1 MLGSKGTNSNDGYRV
16 IGRRMNITDY
26 SERHAPMK
34 HSLIAL
40 VLVSFLS
47 ACGGGGGGSTPAD
60 PPGSGGGGSGSGGG
74 GGGGGSTGPTE
85 PTAEEYRDAALILD
99 IGTFG
104 ARYSDVES
112 VAESGVDAWLD
123 EQFTMP
129 ISLHEPIV
137 RRYGAQ
143 YGFNNQDS
151 PIPIAQFRRFAFFE
165 NALTAPDQLRQVTAY
180 ALTQLFVV
188 SQTGVL
194 GNNPLGL
201 SNYYDTLLTHSF
213 GNYRDLLRAVTLHPA
228 MGFYLSHVNNAKT
241 DEDANTFPDENYAR
255 EVMQLFTIGLYE
267 LNSDGTRKLDAEG
280 QPIPT
285 YDNTDIREFSRIF
298 TGLAYA
304 GDAGQEPQFGRNRP
318 VLHLPMVMFD
328 NYHEP
333 GEKYLLNGFTVPDG
347 QTGIQDIDDA
357 VDNLFNHPNVAPFV
371 SKQLIQRL
379 VTSNPSSDYVS
390 RISAVFADNG
400 DGVRGDM
407 KALIRAILTDVE
419 VAEASRVREPFR
431 RFLAANRALNTT
443 PSEGSDIGVTGFFV
457 QNATGQMVLTAPS
470 VFNFYSPFY
479 RPQGGQGLIAPE
491 MQITTEDT
499 IVGVTN
505 LMAQILYGNRP
516 MHNHPQLPEM
526 RLDLT
531 SMVNLADDK
540 EAFLT
545 RVERLFFAGTMS
557 EHTRSVISGAWD
569 EAAGSSATDR
579 VKLALHLALS
589 APDQAVA
596 ERNAL

>member
-1 MLGSKGTNSNDGYRV
+1 
-16 IGRRMNITDY
+16 
-26 SERHAPMK
+26 MK
-34 HSLIAL
+34 HSLVAL
-40 VLVSFLS
+40 ALLALLT
-47 ACGGGGGGSTPAD
+47 ACGGGGGGSPPVD
-60 PPGSGGGGSGSGGG
+60 PPGSGVGS
-74 GGGGGSTGPTE
+74 GGGGSTGPSE
-85 PTAEEYRDAALILD
+85 PTAEDYRDAALILD
-99 IGTFG
+99 SGTFG

-123 EQFTMP
+123 QQFSMP

-151 PIPIAQFRRFAFFE
+151 PIPIGLFRRFAFFE

-201 SNYYDTLLTHSF
+201 SNYYDTLLVHSF

-241 DEDANTFPDENYAR
+241 DPNANTFPDENYAR

-267 LNSDGTRKLDAEG
+267 LNADGTQKLDADG
-280 QPIPT
+280 RPIPT
-285 YDNTDIREFSRIF
+285 YDNTDIREFSKIF

-304 GDAGQEPQFGRNRP
+304 GADGLEPQFGRNRA
-318 VLHLPMVMFD
+318 VLHTPMVMFD
-328 NYHEP
+328 NFHEP
-333 GEKYLLNGFTVPDG
+333 GEKYLLNGFVVPDG

-357 VDNLFNHPNVAPFV
+357 VDNLFNHPNVGPFV
-371 SKQLIQRL
+371 GKQLIQRL
-379 VTSNPSSDYVS
+379 VSSNPSPEYVS

-407 KALIRAILTDVE
+407 QAVIRAIFTDPE
-419 VAEASRVREPFR
+419 VANASRVREPFR
-431 RFLAANRALNTT
+431 RFLAANRALNAM
-443 PSEGSDIGVTGFFV
+443 PSEGSDIGVTGLFV

-479 RPQGGQGLIAPE
+479 RPQGGQGLISPE

-499 IVGVTN
+499 IVGITN
-505 LMAQILYGNRP
+505 LMAQVLYSDRP
-516 MHNHPQLPEM
+516 MYNHSQLPEM
-526 RLDLT
+526 RLDLA
-531 SMVNLADDK
+531 SMVSLADNK
-540 EAFLT
+540 EELLL
-545 RVERLFFAGTMS
+545 RIERLFFAGTMS
-557 EHTRSVISGAWD
+557 EHTRSVISGAFD
-569 EAAGSSATDR
+569 EAAGSTPADR
-579 VKLALHLALS
+579 VKLVLYLALTS
-589 APDQAVA
+589 PDQAVA

>member
-1 MLGSKGTNSNDGYRV
+1 
-16 IGRRMNITDY
+16 
-26 SERHAPMK
+26 MK
-34 HSLIAL
+34 HSLVAL
-40 VLVSFLS
+40 ALLALLT
-47 ACGGGGGGSTPAD
+47 ACGGGGGGSPPVD
-60 PPGSGGGGSGSGGG
+60 PPGSGGGS
-74 GGGGGSTGPTE
+74 GGGGSTGPSE
-85 PTAEEYRDAALILD
+85 PTAEDYRDAALILD
-99 IGTFG
+99 TGTFG

-123 EQFTMP
+123 QQFSMP

-137 RRYGAQ
+137 RVYGAQ

-151 PIPIAQFRRFAFFE
+151 PIPIGLFRRFAFFE

-201 SNYYDTLLTHSF
+201 SNYYDTLLVHSF

-241 DEDANTFPDENYAR
+241 DPNANTFPDENYAR
-255 EVMQLFTIGLYE
+255 EVMQLFTVGLYE
-267 LNSDGTRKLDAEG
+267 LNADGTQKLDADG
-280 QPIPT
+280 RPIPT
-285 YDNTDIREFSRIF
+285 YDNTDIREFSKIF

-304 GDAGQEPQFGRNRP
+304 GADGLEPQFGRNRA
-318 VLHLPMVMFD
+318 VLHTPMVMFD
-328 NYHEP
+328 NFHEP
-333 GEKYLLNGFTVPDG
+333 GEKYLLNGFVVPDG

-357 VDNLFNHPNVAPFV
+357 VDNLFNHPNVGPFV
-371 SKQLIQRL
+371 GKQLIQRL
-379 VTSNPSSDYVS
+379 VSSNPSPEYVS

-407 KALIRAILTDVE
+407 QAVIRAILTDPE
-419 VAEASRVREPFR
+419 VANASRVREPFR
-431 RFLAANRALNTT
+431 RFLAANRALNAM

-457 QNATGQMVLTAPS
+457 ENATGQMVLTAPS

-479 RPQGGQGLIAPE
+479 RPQGGQGLISPE

-505 LMAQILYGNRP
+505 LMAQVLYSDRP
-516 MHNHPQLPEM
+516 MHNHSQLPEM
-526 RLDLT
+526 RLDLA
-531 SMVNLADDK
+531 SMVSLADNK
-540 EAFLT
+540 EELLL
-545 RVERLFFAGTMS
+545 RIERLFFAGTTS
-557 EHTRSVISGAWD
+557 EHTRSVISGAFD
-569 EAAGSSATDR
+569 EAAGSTPTDR
-579 VKLALHLALS
+579 VKLVLYLALTS
-589 APDQAVA
+589 PDQAVA
-596 ERNAL
+596 ERNTL

>member
-1 MLGSKGTNSNDGYRV
+1 
-16 IGRRMNITDY
+16 
-26 SERHAPMK
+26 MK
-34 HSLIAL
+34 HSLVAL
-40 VLVSFLS
+40 ALLALLT
-47 ACGGGGGGSTPAD
+47 ACGGGGGGSPPVDPA
-60 PPGSGGGGSGSGGG
+60 GSGGGS
-74 GGGGGSTGPTE
+74 GGGGSTGPSE
-85 PTAEEYRDAALILD
+85 PTAEDYRDAALILD
-99 IGTFG
+99 TGTFG

-123 EQFTMP
+123 QQFSMP

-151 PIPIAQFRRFAFFE
+151 PIPIGLFRRFAFFE

-201 SNYYDTLLTHSF
+201 SNYYDTLLVHSF

-241 DEDANTFPDENYAR
+241 DPNANTFPDENYAR

-267 LNSDGTRKLDAEG
+267 LNADGTQKLDADG
-280 QPIPT
+280 RPIPT
-285 YDNTDIREFSRIF
+285 YDNTDIREFSKIF

-304 GDAGQEPQFGRNRP
+304 GADGLEPQFGRNRA
-318 VLHLPMVMFD
+318 VLHTPMVMFD
-328 NYHEP
+328 NFHEP
-333 GEKYLLNGFTVPDG
+333 GEKYLLNGFVVPDG

-357 VDNLFNHPNVAPFV
+357 VDNLFNHPNVGPFV
-371 SKQLIQRL
+371 GKQLIQRL
-379 VTSNPSSDYVS
+379 VSSNPSPEYVS

-407 KALIRAILTDVE
+407 QAVIRAILTDPE
-419 VAEASRVREPFR
+419 VANASRVREPFR
-431 RFLAANRALNTT
+431 RFLAANRALNAM
-443 PSEGSDIGVTGFFV
+443 PSEGSDIGVTGFFIE
-457 QNATGQMVLTAPS
+457 NATGQMVLTAPS

-479 RPQGGQGLIAPE
+479 RPQGGQGLISPE

-499 IVGVTN
+499 IVGITN
-505 LMAQILYGNRP
+505 LMAQVLYSDRP
-516 MHNHPQLPEM
+516 MYNHSQLPEM
-526 RLDLT
+526 RLDLA
-531 SMVNLADDK
+531 SMVSLADNK
-540 EAFLT
+540 EELLL
-545 RVERLFFAGTMS
+545 RIERLFFAGTMS
-557 EHTRSVISGAWD
+557 EHTRSVISGAFD
-569 EAAGSSATDR
+569 EAAGSTPADR
-579 VKLALHLALS
+579 VKLVLYLVLTS
-589 APDQAVA
+589 PDQAVA

>member
-1 MLGSKGTNSNDGYRV
+1 MKNSL
-16 IGRRMNITDY
+16 T
-26 SERHAPMK
+26 S
-34 HSLIAL
+34 L
-40 VLVSFLS
+40 VLVSLLS
-47 ACGGGGGGSTPAD
+47 ACGGGGGSTPVD
-60 PPGSGGGGSGSGGG
+60 PPSSGGGSGSGGG
-74 GGGGGSTGPTE
+74 SSGGGATGPTG

-104 ARYSDVES
+104 ARYSDVEF

-123 EQFTMP
+123 EQFSLP

-151 PIPIAQFRRFAFFE
+151 PIPVGQFRRFAFFE

-201 SNYYDTLLTHSF
+201 SNYYDTLLIHSF

-241 DEDANTFPDENYAR
+241 DPDANTFPDENYAR

-267 LNSDGTRKLDAEG
+267 LNPDGTQKLGTDG
-280 QPIPT
+280 RPIPT
-285 YDNTDIREFSRIF
+285 YDNADIREFSKIF
-298 TGLAYA
+298 TGLAYE
-304 GDAGQEPQFGRNRP
+304 GSAGQQPQFGRNRP
-318 VLHLPMVMFD
+318 VLHMPMVMFD
-328 NYHEP
+328 DYHEP

-347 QTGIQDIDDA
+347 QTGIQDIGDA

-371 SKQLIQRL
+371 GKQLIQRL
-379 VTSNPSSDYVS
+379 VTSNPSPDYVS

-407 KALIRAILTDVE
+407 KAVIRAILTDPE
-419 VAEASRVREPFR
+419 VTNASRVREPFR
-431 RFLAANRALNTT
+431 RFLAANRALNAM

-457 QNATGQMVLTAPS
+457 QNATGQMVLSAPS

-479 RPQGGQGLIAPE
+479 RPQGGQGLVAPE

-499 IVGVTN
+499 IVGITN
-505 LMAQILYGNRP
+505 LMAQVLYGDRP
-516 MHNHPQLPEM
+516 MHNHSQLPEM

-531 SMVNLADDK
+531 SLVSLADDK
-540 EAFLT
+540 EELLL
-545 RVERLFFAGTMS
+545 RIERLFFAGTMS
-557 EHTRSVISGAWD
+557 EHSRLVISSAWD
-569 EAAGSSATDR
+569 EAVSLSPADR
-579 VKLALHLALS
+579 VKLALYLALT
-589 APDQAVA
+589 APDHAVA

>member
-1 MLGSKGTNSNDGYRV
+1 
-16 IGRRMNITDY
+16 
-26 SERHAPMK
+26 MK
-34 HSLIAL
+34 NSLISL
-40 VLVSFLS
+40 VLVSLLS
-47 ACGGGGGGSTPAD
+47 ACGGGGGSTSVD
-60 PPGSGGGGSGSGGG
+60 PPSSGGVGSDSGGGSGGGGA
-74 GGGGGSTGPTE
+74 TGPTE

-123 EQFTMP
+123 EQFSLP

-151 PIPIAQFRRFAFFE
+151 PIPVGRFRRFAFFE

-241 DEDANTFPDENYAR
+241 DPDANTFPDENYAR

-267 LNSDGTRKLDAEG
+267 LNPDGTQKLGTDG
-280 QPIPT
+280 RPIPT
-285 YDNTDIREFSRIF
+285 YDNADIREFSKIF
-298 TGLAYA
+298 TGLAYE
-304 GDAGQEPQFGRNRP
+304 GSAGQQPQFGRNRP
-318 VLHLPMVMFD
+318 VLHMPMVMFD
-328 NYHEP
+328 DYHEP
-333 GEKYLLNGFTVPDG
+333 GEKYLLNGLTVLDG

-371 SKQLIQRL
+371 GKQLIQRL
-379 VTSNPSSDYVS
+379 VTSNPSPDYVS
-390 RISAVFADNG
+390 RISGVFADNG

-407 KALIRAILTDVE
+407 KAVIRAILTDPE
-419 VAEASRVREPFR
+419 VTNASRVREPFR
-431 RFLAANRALNTT
+431 RFLAANRALNAM

-457 QNATGQMVLTAPS
+457 QNATGQMVLSAPS

-479 RPQGGQGLIAPE
+479 RPQGGQGLVAPE

-505 LMAQILYGNRP
+505 LMAQVLYGDRP
-516 MHNHPQLPEM
+516 MHNDSQLPEM

-531 SMVNLADDK
+531 SLVSLVEDK
-540 EAFLT
+540 EELLL
-545 RVERLFFAGTMS
+545 RIERLFFAGTMS
-557 EHTRSVISGAWD
+557 EHSRSVISGAWD
-569 EAAGSSATDR
+569 EAVSLSPTDR
-579 VKLALHLALS
+579 VKLALYLALT
-589 APDQAVA
+589 APDHAVA

>member
-1 MLGSKGTNSNDGYRV
+1 MK
-16 IGRRMNITDY
+16 Y
-26 SERHAPMK
+26 S
-34 HSLIAL
+34 LVAL
-40 VLVSFLS
+40 ALLALLT
-47 ACGGGGGGSTPAD
+47 ACGGGGGGSPPVD
-60 PPGSGGGGSGSGGG
+60 PPGSGGGS
-74 GGGGGSTGPTE
+74 GGGGSTGPSE
-85 PTAEEYRDAALILD
+85 PTAEDYRDAALILD
-99 IGTFG
+99 TGTFG

-123 EQFTMP
+123 QQFSMP

-151 PIPIAQFRRFAFFE
+151 PIPIGLYRRFAFFE
-165 NALTAPDQLRQVTAY
+165 NALTAPDQLIQVTAY

-201 SNYYDTLLTHSF
+201 SNYYDTLLVHSF

-241 DEDANTFPDENYAR
+241 DPNANTFPDENYAR

-267 LNSDGTRKLDAEG
+267 LNADGTRKLDADG
-280 QPIPT
+280 RPIPT
-285 YDNTDIREFSRIF
+285 YDNTDIREFSKIF

-304 GDAGQEPQFGRNRP
+304 GADGLEPQFGRNRA
-318 VLHLPMVMFD
+318 VLHTPMVMFD
-328 NYHEP
+328 NFHEP
-333 GEKYLLNGFTVPDG
+333 GEKYLLNGFVVPDG

-357 VDNLFNHPNVAPFV
+357 VDNLFNHPNVGPFV
-371 SKQLIQRL
+371 GKQLIQRL
-379 VTSNPSSDYVS
+379 VSSNPSPEYVS

-407 KALIRAILTDVE
+407 QAVIRAILTDPD
-419 VAEASRVREPFR
+419 VANASRVREPFR
-431 RFLAANRALNTT
+431 RFLAANRALNAM

-457 QNATGQMVLTAPS
+457 ENATGQMVLTAPS

-479 RPQGGQGLIAPE
+479 RPQGGQGLISPE

-505 LMAQILYGNRP
+505 LMAQVLYSDRP
-516 MHNHPQLPEM
+516 MHNHSQLPEM
-526 RLDLT
+526 RLDLA
-531 SMVNLADDK
+531 SMVSLADNK
-540 EAFLT
+540 EELLL
-545 RVERLFFAGTMS
+545 RIERLFFAGTTS
-557 EHTRSVISGAWD
+557 EHTRSVISGAFD
-569 EAAGSSATDR
+569 EAAGSTPTDR
-579 VKLALHLALS
+579 VKLVLYLALTS
-589 APDQAVA
+589 PDQAVA
-596 ERNAL
+596 ERNTL

>member
-1 MLGSKGTNSNDGYRV
+1 
-16 IGRRMNITDY
+16 
-26 SERHAPMK
+26 MK
-34 HSLIAL
+34 HSLVAL
-40 VLVSFLS
+40 ALLALLT
-47 ACGGGGGGSTPAD
+47 ACGGGGGGSPPVD
-60 PPGSGGGGSGSGGG
+60 PPGSGVGS
-74 GGGGGSTGPTE
+74 GGGGSTGPSE
-85 PTAEEYRDAALILD
+85 PTAEDFRDAALILD
-99 IGTFG
+99 SGTFG

-112 VAESGVDAWLD
+112 VAKSGVDAWLD
-123 EQFTMP
+123 QQFSMP

-151 PIPIAQFRRFAFFE
+151 PIPIGLFRRFAFFE

-201 SNYYDTLLTHSF
+201 SNYYDTLLVHSF

-241 DEDANTFPDENYAR
+241 DPNANTFPDENYAR

-267 LNSDGTRKLDAEG
+267 LNADGTQKLDADG
-280 QPIPT
+280 RPIPT
-285 YDNTDIREFSRIF
+285 YDNTDIREFSKIF

-304 GDAGQEPQFGRNRP
+304 GADGLEPQFGRNRA
-318 VLHLPMVMFD
+318 VLHTPMVMFD
-328 NYHEP
+328 NFHEP
-333 GEKYLLNGFTVPDG
+333 GEKYLLNGFVVPDG

-357 VDNLFNHPNVAPFV
+357 VDNLFTHPNVGPFV
-371 SKQLIQRL
+371 GKQLIQRL
-379 VTSNPSSDYVS
+379 VSSNPSPEYVS

-407 KALIRAILTDVE
+407 QAVIRAILTDPE
-419 VAEASRVREPFR
+419 VANASRVREPFR
-431 RFLAANRALNTT
+431 RFLAANRALNAM
-443 PSEGSDIGVTGFFV
+443 PSEGSDIGVTGLFV

-479 RPQGGQGLIAPE
+479 RPQGGQGLISPE

-499 IVGVTN
+499 IVGITN
-505 LMAQILYGNRP
+505 LMAQVLYSDRP
-516 MHNHPQLPEM
+516 MYNHSQLPEM
-526 RLDLT
+526 RLDLA
-531 SMVNLADDK
+531 SMVSLADNK
-540 EAFLT
+540 EELLL
-545 RVERLFFAGTMS
+545 RIERLFFAGTMS
-557 EHTRSVISGAWD
+557 EHTRSVISGAFD
-569 EAAGSSATDR
+569 EAAGSTPTDR
-579 VKLALHLALS
+579 VKLVLYLALTS
-589 APDQAVA
+589 PDQAVA

>member
-1 MLGSKGTNSNDGYRV
+1 
-16 IGRRMNITDY
+16 
-26 SERHAPMK
+26 MK
-34 HSLIAL
+34 HSLVTLAL
-40 VLVSFLS
+40 LALLT
-47 ACGGGGGGSTPAD
+47 ACGGGGGGSAPVD
-60 PPGSGGGGSGSGGG
+60 PPGSGGGS
-74 GGGGGSTGPTE
+74 GGGGSTGPSE
-85 PTAEEYRDAALILD
+85 PTVEDYRDAALILD
-99 IGTFG
+99 SGTFG
-104 ARYSDVES
+104 ARYSDIES
-112 VAESGVDAWLD
+112 VAESGLDAWLD
-123 EQFTMP
+123 QQFSMP

-151 PIPIAQFRRFAFFE
+151 PIPIGLFRRFAFFE

-201 SNYYDTLLTHSF
+201 SNYYDTLLVHSF

-241 DEDANTFPDENYAR
+241 DPDANTFPDENYAR

-267 LNSDGTRKLDAEG
+267 LNTDGTQKLDADG
-280 QPIPT
+280 RPIPT
-285 YDNTDIREFSRIF
+285 YDNTDIREFSKIF

-304 GDAGQEPQFGRNRP
+304 GAEGQEPQFGRNRA
-318 VLHLPMVMFD
+318 VLHTPMVMFD
-328 NYHEP
+328 NFHEP
-333 GEKYLLNGFTVPDG
+333 GEKYLLNGFVVPDG

-357 VDNLFNHPNVAPFV
+357 VDNLFTHPNVGPFV
-371 SKQLIQRL
+371 GKQLIQRL
-379 VTSNPSSDYVS
+379 VSSNPSPEYVS

-407 KALIRAILTDVE
+407 QAVIRAILTDPE
-419 VAEASRVREPFR
+419 VANASRVREPFR
-431 RFLAANRALNTT
+431 RFLAANRALNAM
-443 PSEGSDIGVTGFFV
+443 PSEGIDIGVTGFFIE
-457 QNATGQMVLTAPS
+457 NATGQMVLTAPS

-479 RPQGGQGLIAPE
+479 RPQGGQGLISPE

-505 LMAQILYGNRP
+505 LMAQVLYSDRP
-516 MHNHPQLPEM
+516 MHNHSQLPEM
-526 RLDLT
+526 RLDLS
-531 SMVNLADDK
+531 SMVSLADSK
-540 EAFLT
+540 EELLL
-545 RVERLFFAGTMS
+545 RIERLFFAGTMS
-557 EHTRSVISGAWD
+557 EHTRSVISGAFD
-569 EAAGSSATDR
+569 EAAGSTPTDR
-579 VKLALHLALS
+579 VKLVLYLALTS
-589 APDQAVA
+589 PDQAVA

>member
-1 MLGSKGTNSNDGYRV
+1 
-16 IGRRMNITDY
+16 
-26 SERHAPMK
+26 MK
-34 HSLIAL
+34 HSLVAL
-40 VLVSFLS
+40 ALLALLT
-47 ACGGGGGGSTPAD
+47 ACGGGGGGSPPVD
-60 PPGSGGGGSGSGGG
+60 PPGSGVGS
-74 GGGGGSTGPTE
+74 GGGGSTGPSE
-85 PTAEEYRDAALILD
+85 PTAEDYRDAALILD
-99 IGTFG
+99 SGTFG

-123 EQFTMP
+123 QQFSMP

-151 PIPIAQFRRFAFFE
+151 PIPIGLFRRFAFFE

-201 SNYYDTLLTHSF
+201 SNYYDTLLVHSF

-241 DEDANTFPDENYAR
+241 DPNANTFPDENYAR

-267 LNSDGTRKLDAEG
+267 LNADGTQKLDADG
-280 QPIPT
+280 RPIPT
-285 YDNTDIREFSRIF
+285 YDNTDIREFSKIF

-304 GDAGQEPQFGRNRP
+304 GADGLEPQFGRNRA
-318 VLHLPMVMFD
+318 VLHTPMVMFD
-328 NYHEP
+328 NFHEP
-333 GEKYLLNGFTVPDG
+333 GEKYLLNGFVVPDG

-357 VDNLFNHPNVAPFV
+357 VDNLFNHPNVGPFV
-371 SKQLIQRL
+371 GKQLIQRL
-379 VTSNPSSDYVS
+379 VSSNPSPEYVS

-407 KALIRAILTDVE
+407 QAVIRAILTDPE
-419 VAEASRVREPFR
+419 VANASRVREPFR
-431 RFLAANRALNTT
+431 RFLAANRALNAM
-443 PSEGSDIGVTGFFV
+443 PSEGSDIGVTGLFV

-479 RPQGGQGLIAPE
+479 RPQGGQGLISPE

-499 IVGVTN
+499 IVGITN
-505 LMAQILYGNRP
+505 LMAQVLYSDRP
-516 MHNHPQLPEM
+516 MYNHSQLPEM
-526 RLDLT
+526 RLDLA
-531 SMVNLADDK
+531 SMVSLADNK
-540 EAFLT
+540 EELLL
-545 RVERLFFAGTMS
+545 RIERLFFAGTMS
-557 EHTRSVISGAWD
+557 EHTRSVISGAFD
-569 EAAGSSATDR
+569 EAAGSTPTDR
-579 VKLALHLALS
+579 VKLVLYLALTS
-589 APDQAVA
+589 PDQAVA
-596 ERNAL
+596 ERNTL

>member
-1 MLGSKGTNSNDGYRV
+1 
-16 IGRRMNITDY
+16 
-26 SERHAPMK
+26 MK
-34 HSLIAL
+34 HSLVAL
-40 VLVSFLS
+40 ALLALLT
-47 ACGGGGGGSTPAD
+47 ACGGGGGGSPPVD
-60 PPGSGGGGSGSGGG
+60 PPGSGGGS
-74 GGGGGSTGPTE
+74 GGGGSTGPSE
-85 PTAEEYRDAALILD
+85 PTAEDYRDAALILD
-99 IGTFG
+99 TGTFG

-123 EQFTMP
+123 QQFSMP

-151 PIPIAQFRRFAFFE
+151 PIPIGLFRRFAFFE

-201 SNYYDTLLTHSF
+201 SNYYDTLLVHSF

-241 DEDANTFPDENYAR
+241 DPNANTFPDENYAR

-267 LNSDGTRKLDAEG
+267 LNADGTRKLDADG
-280 QPIPT
+280 RPIPT
-285 YDNTDIREFSRIF
+285 YDNTDIREFSKIF

-304 GDAGQEPQFGRNRP
+304 GADGLEPQFGRNRA
-318 VLHLPMVMFD
+318 VLHTPMVMFD
-328 NYHEP
+328 NFHEP
-333 GEKYLLNGFTVPDG
+333 GEKYLLNGFVVPDG

-357 VDNLFNHPNVAPFV
+357 VDNLFNHPNVGPFV
-371 SKQLIQRL
+371 GKQLIQRL
-379 VTSNPSSDYVS
+379 VSSNPSPEYVS

-407 KALIRAILTDVE
+407 QAVIRAILTDPE
-419 VAEASRVREPFR
+419 VANASRVREPFR
-431 RFLAANRALNTT
+431 RFLAANRALNAM
-443 PSEGSDIGVTGFFV
+443 PSEGSDIGATGLPAK
-457 QNATGQMVLTAPS
+457 NATGQMVLTAPS

-479 RPQGGQGLIAPE
+479 RPQGGQGLISPE

-499 IVGVTN
+499 IVGITN
-505 LMAQILYGNRP
+505 LMAQVFYSDRP
-516 MHNHPQLPEM
+516 MYNHSQLPEM
-526 RLDLT
+526 RLDLA
-531 SMVNLADDK
+531 SMVSLADNK
-540 EAFLT
+540 EELLL
-545 RVERLFFAGTMS
+545 RIERLFFAGTMS
-557 EHTRSVISGAWD
+557 EHTRSVISGAFD
-569 EAAGSSATDR
+569 EAAGSTPTDR
-579 VKLALHLALS
+579 VKLVLYLALTS
-589 APDQAVA
+589 PDQAVA
-596 ERNAL
+596 ERNAI

>member
-1 MLGSKGTNSNDGYRV
+1 
-16 IGRRMNITDY
+16 
-26 SERHAPMK
+26 MK
-34 HSLIAL
+34 HSLVAL
-40 VLVSFLS
+40 ALLALLT
-47 ACGGGGGGSTPAD
+47 ACGGGGGGSPPVD
-60 PPGSGGGGSGSGGG
+60 PPGSGVGS
-74 GGGGGSTGPTE
+74 GGGGSTGPSE
-85 PTAEEYRDAALILD
+85 PTAEDFRDAALILD
-99 IGTFG
+99 SGTFG

-112 VAESGVDAWLD
+112 VAKSGVDAWLD
-123 EQFTMP
+123 QQFSMP

-151 PIPIAQFRRFAFFE
+151 PIPIGLFRRFAFFE

-180 ALTQLFVV
+180 AFTQLFVV

-201 SNYYDTLLTHSF
+201 SNYYDTLLVHSF

-241 DEDANTFPDENYAR
+241 DPNANTFPDENYAR

-267 LNSDGTRKLDAEG
+267 LNADGTQKLDADG
-280 QPIPT
+280 RPIPT
-285 YDNTDIREFSRIF
+285 YDNTDIREFSKIF

-304 GDAGQEPQFGRNRP
+304 GADGLEPQFGRNRA
-318 VLHLPMVMFD
+318 VLHTPMVMFD
-328 NYHEP
+328 NFHEP
-333 GEKYLLNGFTVPDG
+333 GEKYLLNGFVVPDG

-357 VDNLFNHPNVAPFV
+357 VDNLFNHPNVGPFV
-371 SKQLIQRL
+371 GKQLIQRL
-379 VTSNPSSDYVS
+379 VSSNPSPEYVS

-407 KALIRAILTDVE
+407 QAVIRAILTDPE
-419 VAEASRVREPFR
+419 VANASRVREPFR
-431 RFLAANRALNTT
+431 RFLAANRALNAM
-443 PSEGSDIGVTGFFV
+443 PSEGSDIGVTGLFV

-479 RPQGGQGLIAPE
+479 RPQGGQGLISPE

-499 IVGVTN
+499 IVGITN
-505 LMAQILYGNRP
+505 LMAQVLYSDRP
-516 MHNHPQLPEM
+516 MYNHSQLPEM
-526 RLDLT
+526 RLDLA
-531 SMVNLADDK
+531 SMVSLADNK
-540 EAFLT
+540 EELLL
-545 RVERLFFAGTMS
+545 RIERLFFAGTMS
-557 EHTRSVISGAWD
+557 EHTRSVISGAFD
-569 EAAGSSATDR
+569 EAAGSTPTDR
-579 VKLALHLALS
+579 VKLVLYLALTS
-589 APDQAVA
+589 PDQAVA

>member
-1 MLGSKGTNSNDGYRV
+1 
-16 IGRRMNITDY
+16 
-26 SERHAPMK
+26 MK
-34 HSLIAL
+34 HSLVAL
-40 VLVSFLS
+40 ALLALLT
-47 ACGGGGGGSTPAD
+47 ACGGGGGGSPPVD
-60 PPGSGGGGSGSGGG
+60 PPGSGVGS
-74 GGGGGSTGPTE
+74 GGGGSTGPSE
-85 PTAEEYRDAALILD
+85 PTAEDYRDAALILD
-99 IGTFG
+99 SGTFG

-112 VAESGVDAWLD
+112 VAKSGVDAWLD
-123 EQFTMP
+123 QQFSMP

-151 PIPIAQFRRFAFFE
+151 PIPIGLFRRFAFFE

-201 SNYYDTLLTHSF
+201 SNYYDTLLVHSF

-241 DEDANTFPDENYAR
+241 DPNANTFPDENYAR

-267 LNSDGTRKLDAEG
+267 LNADGTQKLDADG
-280 QPIPT
+280 RPIPT
-285 YDNTDIREFSRIF
+285 YDNTDIREFSKIF

-304 GDAGQEPQFGRNRP
+304 GADGLEPQFGRNRA
-318 VLHLPMVMFD
+318 VLHTPMVMFD
-328 NYHEP
+328 NFHEP
-333 GEKYLLNGFTVPDG
+333 GEKYLLNGFVVPDG

-357 VDNLFNHPNVAPFV
+357 VDNLFNHPNVGPFV
-371 SKQLIQRL
+371 GKQLIQRL
-379 VTSNPSSDYVS
+379 VSSNPSPEYVS

-407 KALIRAILTDVE
+407 QAVIRAILTDPE
-419 VAEASRVREPFR
+419 VANASRVREPFR
-431 RFLAANRALNTT
+431 RFLAANRALNAM
-443 PSEGSDIGVTGFFV
+443 PSEGSDIGVTGLFV

-479 RPQGGQGLIAPE
+479 RPQGGQGLISPE

-499 IVGVTN
+499 IVGITN
-505 LMAQILYGNRP
+505 LMAQVLYSDRP
-516 MHNHPQLPEM
+516 MYNHSQLPEM
-526 RLDLT
+526 RLDLA
-531 SMVNLADDK
+531 SMVSLADNK
-540 EAFLT
+540 EELLL
-545 RVERLFFAGTMS
+545 RIERLFFAGTMS
-557 EHTRSVISGAWD
+557 EHTRSVISGALD
-569 EAAGSSATDR
+569 EAAGSTPTDR
-579 VKLALHLALS
+579 VKLVLYLALTS
-589 APDQAVA
+589 PDQAVA

>member
-1 MLGSKGTNSNDGYRV
+1 
-16 IGRRMNITDY
+16 
-26 SERHAPMK
+26 MK
-34 HSLIAL
+34 HSLVAL
-40 VLVSFLS
+40 ALLALLT
-47 ACGGGGGGSTPAD
+47 ACGGGGGGSPPVD
-60 PPGSGGGGSGSGGG
+60 PPGSGVGS
-74 GGGGGSTGPTE
+74 GGGGSTGPSE
-85 PTAEEYRDAALILD
+85 PTAEDYRDAALILD
-99 IGTFG
+99 SGTFG

-112 VAESGVDAWLD
+112 VAKSGVDAWLD
-123 EQFTMP
+123 QQFSMP

-151 PIPIAQFRRFAFFE
+151 PIPIGLFRRFAFFE

-201 SNYYDTLLTHSF
+201 SNYYDTLLVHSF

-228 MGFYLSHVNNAKT
+228 MGFYLSHVDNAKT
-241 DEDANTFPDENYAR
+241 DPNANTFPDENYAR

-267 LNSDGTRKLDAEG
+267 LNADGTRKLDADG
-280 QPIPT
+280 RPIPT
-285 YDNTDIREFSRIF
+285 YDNTDIREFSKIF

-304 GDAGQEPQFGRNRP
+304 GADGLEPQFGRNRA
-318 VLHLPMVMFD
+318 VLHTPMVMFD
-328 NYHEP
+328 NFHEP
-333 GEKYLLNGFTVPDG
+333 GEKYLLNGFVVPDG

-357 VDNLFNHPNVAPFV
+357 VDNLFNHPNVGPFV
-371 SKQLIQRL
+371 GKQLIQRL
-379 VTSNPSSDYVS
+379 VSSNPSPEYVS

-407 KALIRAILTDVE
+407 QAVIRAILTDPE
-419 VAEASRVREPFR
+419 VANASRVREPFR
-431 RFLAANRALNTT
+431 RFLAANRALNAM
-443 PSEGSDIGVTGFFV
+443 PSEGSDIGVTGLFV

-479 RPQGGQGLIAPE
+479 RPQGGQGLISPE

-499 IVGVTN
+499 IVGITN
-505 LMAQILYGNRP
+505 LMAQVLYSDRP
-516 MHNHPQLPEM
+516 MYNHSQLPEM
-526 RLDLT
+526 RLDLA
-531 SMVNLADDK
+531 SMVSLADNK
-540 EAFLT
+540 EELLL
-545 RVERLFFAGTMS
+545 RIERLFFAGTMS
-557 EHTRSVISGAWD
+557 EHTRSVISGAFD
-569 EAAGSSATDR
+569 EAAGSTPTDR
-579 VKLALHLALS
+579 VKLVLYLALTS
-589 APDQAVA
+589 PDQAVA

>member
-1 MLGSKGTNSNDGYRV
+1 
-16 IGRRMNITDY
+16 
-26 SERHAPMK
+26 MK
-34 HSLIAL
+34 HSLVAL
-40 VLVSFLS
+40 ALLALLT
-47 ACGGGGGGSTPAD
+47 ACGGGGGGSPPVD
-60 PPGSGGGGSGSGGG
+60 PPGSGVGS
-74 GGGGGSTGPTE
+74 GGGGSTGPSE
-85 PTAEEYRDAALILD
+85 PTAEDFRDAALILD
-99 IGTFG
+99 SGTFG

-112 VAESGVDAWLD
+112 VAKSGVDAWLD
-123 EQFTMP
+123 QQFSMP

-151 PIPIAQFRRFAFFE
+151 PIPIGLFRRFAFFE

-180 ALTQLFVV
+180 AFTQLFVV

-201 SNYYDTLLTHSF
+201 SNYYDTLLVHSF

-241 DEDANTFPDENYAR
+241 DPNANTFPDENYAR

-267 LNSDGTRKLDAEG
+267 LNADGTQKLDADG
-280 QPIPT
+280 RPIPT
-285 YDNTDIREFSRIF
+285 YDNTDIREFSKIF

-304 GDAGQEPQFGRNRP
+304 GADGLEPLFGRNRA
-318 VLHLPMVMFD
+318 VLHTPMVMFD
-328 NYHEP
+328 NFHEP
-333 GEKYLLNGFTVPDG
+333 GEKYLLNGFVVPDG

-357 VDNLFNHPNVAPFV
+357 VDNLFNHPNVGPFV
-371 SKQLIQRL
+371 GKQLIQRL
-379 VTSNPSSDYVS
+379 VSSNPSPEYVS

-407 KALIRAILTDVE
+407 QAVIRAILTDPE
-419 VAEASRVREPFR
+419 VANASRVREPFR
-431 RFLAANRALNTT
+431 RFLAANRALNAM
-443 PSEGSDIGVTGFFV
+443 PSEGSDIGVTGLFV

-479 RPQGGQGLIAPE
+479 RPQGGQGLISPE

-499 IVGVTN
+499 IVGITN
-505 LMAQILYGNRP
+505 LMAQVLYSDRP
-516 MHNHPQLPEM
+516 MYNHSQLPEM
-526 RLDLT
+526 RLDLA
-531 SMVNLADDK
+531 SMVSLADNK
-540 EAFLT
+540 EELLL
-545 RVERLFFAGTMS
+545 RIERLFFAGTMS
-557 EHTRSVISGAWD
+557 EHTRSVISGAFD
-569 EAAGSSATDR
+569 EAAGSTPTDR
-579 VKLALHLALS
+579 VKLVLYLALTS
-589 APDQAVA
+589 PDQAVA

>member
-1 MLGSKGTNSNDGYRV
+1 
-16 IGRRMNITDY
+16 
-26 SERHAPMK
+26 
-34 HSLIAL
+34 
-40 VLVSFLS
+40 
-47 ACGGGGGGSTPAD
+47 
-60 PPGSGGGGSGSGGG
+60 
-74 GGGGGSTGPTE
+74 
-85 PTAEEYRDAALILD
+85 
-99 IGTFG
+99 
-104 ARYSDVES
+104 

-123 EQFTMP
+123 QQFSMP

-151 PIPIAQFRRFAFFE
+151 PIPIGLFRRFAFFE

-201 SNYYDTLLTHSF
+201 SNYYDTLLVHSF

-241 DEDANTFPDENYAR
+241 DPNANTFPDENYAR

-267 LNSDGTRKLDAEG
+267 LNADGTRKLDADG
-280 QPIPT
+280 RPIPT
-285 YDNTDIREFSRIF
+285 YDNTDIREFSKIF

-304 GDAGQEPQFGRNRP
+304 GADGLEPQFGRNRA
-318 VLHLPMVMFD
+318 VLHTPMVMFD
-328 NYHEP
+328 NFHEP
-333 GEKYLLNGFTVPDG
+333 GEKYLLNGFVVPDG

-357 VDNLFNHPNVAPFV
+357 VDNLFNHPNVGPFV
-371 SKQLIQRL
+371 GKQLIQRL
-379 VTSNPSSDYVS
+379 VSSNPSPEYVS

-407 KALIRAILTDVE
+407 QAVIRAILTDPE
-419 VAEASRVREPFR
+419 VANASRVREPFR
-431 RFLAANRALNTT
+431 RFLAANRALNAM

-457 QNATGQMVLTAPS
+457 ENATGQMVLTAPS

-479 RPQGGQGLIAPE
+479 RPQGGQGLISPE

-505 LMAQILYGNRP
+505 LMAQVLYSDRP
-516 MHNHPQLPEM
+516 MHNHSQLPEM
-526 RLDLT
+526 RLDLA
-531 SMVNLADDK
+531 SMVSLADNK
-540 EAFLT
+540 EELLL
-545 RVERLFFAGTMS
+545 RIERLFFAGTTS
-557 EHTRSVISGAWD
+557 EHTRSVISGAFD
-569 EAAGSSATDR
+569 EAAGSTPTDR
-579 VKLALHLALS
+579 VKLVLYLALTS
-589 APDQAVA
+589 PDQAVA
-596 ERNAL
+596 ERNTL

>member
-1 MLGSKGTNSNDGYRV
+1 
-16 IGRRMNITDY
+16 
-26 SERHAPMK
+26 MK
-34 HSLIAL
+34 HSLVAL
-40 VLVSFLS
+40 ALLALLT
-47 ACGGGGGGSTPAD
+47 ACGGGGGGSPPVD
-60 PPGSGGGGSGSGGG
+60 PPGSGGGS
-74 GGGGGSTGPTE
+74 GGGGSTGPSE
-85 PTAEEYRDAALILD
+85 PTAEDYRDAALILD
-99 IGTFG
+99 TGTFG

-123 EQFTMP
+123 QQFSMP

-151 PIPIAQFRRFAFFE
+151 PIPIGLYRRFAFFE

-201 SNYYDTLLTHSF
+201 SNYYDTLLVHSF

-241 DEDANTFPDENYAR
+241 DPNANTFPDENYAR

-267 LNSDGTRKLDAEG
+267 LNADGTQKLDADG
-280 QPIPT
+280 RPIPT
-285 YDNTDIREFSRIF
+285 YDNTDIREFSKIF

-304 GDAGQEPQFGRNRP
+304 GADGLEPQFGRNRA
-318 VLHLPMVMFD
+318 VLHTPMVMFD
-328 NYHEP
+328 NFHEP
-333 GEKYLLNGFTVPDG
+333 GEKYLLNGFVVPDG

-357 VDNLFNHPNVAPFV
+357 VDNLFNHPNVGPFV
-371 SKQLIQRL
+371 GKQLIQRL
-379 VTSNPSSDYVS
+379 VSSNPSPEYVS

-407 KALIRAILTDVE
+407 QAVIRAILTDPE
-419 VAEASRVREPFR
+419 VANASRVREPFR
-431 RFLAANRALNTT
+431 RFLAANRALNAM
-443 PSEGSDIGVTGFFV
+443 PSEGSDIGVTGLFV

-479 RPQGGQGLIAPE
+479 RPQGGQGLISPE

-499 IVGVTN
+499 IVGITN
-505 LMAQILYGNRP
+505 LMAQVLYSDRP
-516 MHNHPQLPEM
+516 MYNHSQLPEM
-526 RLDLT
+526 RLDLA
-531 SMVNLADDK
+531 SMVSLADNK
-540 EAFLT
+540 EELLL
-545 RVERLFFAGTMS
+545 RIERLFFAGTMS
-557 EHTRSVISGAWD
+557 EHTRSVISGAFD
-569 EAAGSSATDR
+569 EAAGSTPADR
-579 VKLALHLALS
+579 VKLVLYLALTS
-589 APDQAVA
+589 PDQAVA

>member
-1 MLGSKGTNSNDGYRV
+1 
-16 IGRRMNITDY
+16 
-26 SERHAPMK
+26 MK
-34 HSLIAL
+34 HSLVAL
-40 VLVSFLS
+40 ALLALLT
-47 ACGGGGGGSTPAD
+47 ACGGGGGGSPLVD
-60 PPGSGGGGSGSGGG
+60 PPGSGGG
-74 GGGGGSTGPTE
+74 GGGGGSTGPSE
-85 PTAEEYRDAALILD
+85 PTAEDYRDAALILD
-99 IGTFG
+99 TGTFG

-123 EQFTMP
+123 QQFSMP

-151 PIPIAQFRRFAFFE
+151 PIPIGLFRRFAFFE

-201 SNYYDTLLTHSF
+201 SNYYDTLLVHSF

-241 DEDANTFPDENYAR
+241 DPNANTFPDENYAR

-267 LNSDGTRKLDAEG
+267 LNADGTRKLDADG
-280 QPIPT
+280 RPIPT
-285 YDNTDIREFSRIF
+285 YDNTDIREFSKIF

-304 GDAGQEPQFGRNRP
+304 GADGLEPQFGRNRA
-318 VLHLPMVMFD
+318 VLHTPMVMFD
-328 NYHEP
+328 NFHEP
-333 GEKYLLNGFTVPDG
+333 GEKYLLNGFVVPDG

-357 VDNLFNHPNVAPFV
+357 VDNLFNHPNVGPFV
-371 SKQLIQRL
+371 GKQLIQRL
-379 VTSNPSSDYVS
+379 VSSNPSPEFVS

-407 KALIRAILTDVE
+407 QAVIRAILTDPE
-419 VAEASRVREPFR
+419 VANASRVREPFR
-431 RFLAANRALNTT
+431 RFLAANRALNAM

-457 QNATGQMVLTAPS
+457 ENATGQMVLTAPS

-479 RPQGGQGLIAPE
+479 RPQGGQGLISPE

-505 LMAQILYGNRP
+505 LMAQVLYSDRP
-516 MHNHPQLPEM
+516 MHNHSQLPEM
-526 RLDLT
+526 RLDLA
-531 SMVNLADDK
+531 SMVSLADNK
-540 EAFLT
+540 EELLL
-545 RVERLFFAGTMS
+545 RIEHLFFAGTTS
-557 EHTRSVISGAWD
+557 EHTRSVISGAFD
-569 EAAGSSATDR
+569 EAAGSTPTDR
-579 VKLALHLALS
+579 VKLVLYLALTS
-589 APDQAVA
+589 PDQAVA
-596 ERNAL
+596 ERNTL

>member
-1 MLGSKGTNSNDGYRV
+1 
-16 IGRRMNITDY
+16 
-26 SERHAPMK
+26 MK
-34 HSLIAL
+34 HSLVAL
-40 VLVSFLS
+40 ALLALLT
-47 ACGGGGGGSTPAD
+47 ACGGGGGGSPPVD
-60 PPGSGGGGSGSGGG
+60 PPGSGGGS
-74 GGGGGSTGPTE
+74 GGGGSTGPSE
-85 PTAEEYRDAALILD
+85 PTAEDYRDAALILD
-99 IGTFG
+99 TGTFG

-123 EQFTMP
+123 QQFSMP

-151 PIPIAQFRRFAFFE
+151 PIPIGLFRRFAFFE

-201 SNYYDTLLTHSF
+201 SNYYDTLLVHSF

-241 DEDANTFPDENYAR
+241 DPNANTFPDENYAR
-255 EVMQLFTIGLYE
+255 EVMQLFTVGLYE
-267 LNSDGTRKLDAEG
+267 LNADGTQKLDADG
-280 QPIPT
+280 RPIPT
-285 YDNTDIREFSRIF
+285 YDNTDIREFSKIF

-304 GDAGQEPQFGRNRP
+304 GADGLEPQFGRNRA
-318 VLHLPMVMFD
+318 VLHTPMVMFD
-328 NYHEP
+328 NFHEP
-333 GEKYLLNGFTVPDG
+333 GEKYLLNGFVVPDG

-357 VDNLFNHPNVAPFV
+357 VDNLFNHPNVGPFV
-371 SKQLIQRL
+371 GKQLIQRL
-379 VTSNPSSDYVS
+379 VSSNPSPEYVS

-407 KALIRAILTDVE
+407 QAVIRAILTDPE
-419 VAEASRVREPFR
+419 VANASRVREPFR
-431 RFLAANRALNTT
+431 RFLAANRALNAM
-443 PSEGSDIGVTGFFV
+443 PSEGSDIGVTGLFV

-479 RPQGGQGLIAPE
+479 RPQGGQGLISPE

-499 IVGVTN
+499 IVGITN
-505 LMAQILYGNRP
+505 LMAQVLYSDRP
-516 MHNHPQLPEM
+516 MYNHSQLSEM
-526 RLDLT
+526 RLDLA
-531 SMVNLADDK
+531 SMVSLADNK
-540 EAFLT
+540 EELLL
-545 RVERLFFAGTMS
+545 RIERLFFAGTTS
-557 EHTRSVISGAWD
+557 EHTRSVISGAFD
-569 EAAGSSATDR
+569 EAAGSTPTDR
-579 VKLALHLALS
+579 VKLVLYLALTS
-589 APDQAVA
+589 PDQAVA
-596 ERNAL
+596 ERNTL

>member
-1 MLGSKGTNSNDGYRV
+1 
-16 IGRRMNITDY
+16 
-26 SERHAPMK
+26 MK
-34 HSLIAL
+34 HSLVAL
-40 VLVSFLS
+40 ALLALLT
-47 ACGGGGGGSTPAD
+47 ACGGGGGGSPPVD
-60 PPGSGGGGSGSGGG
+60 PPGSGVGS
-74 GGGGGSTGPTE
+74 GGGGSTGPSE
-85 PTAEEYRDAALILD
+85 PTAEDFRDAALILD
-99 IGTFG
+99 SGTFG

-112 VAESGVDAWLD
+112 VAKSGVDAWLD
-123 EQFTMP
+123 QQFSMP

-151 PIPIAQFRRFAFFE
+151 PIPIGLFRRFAFFE

-180 ALTQLFVV
+180 AFTQLFVV

-201 SNYYDTLLTHSF
+201 SNYYDTLLVHSF

-241 DEDANTFPDENYAR
+241 DPNANTFPDENYAR

-267 LNSDGTRKLDAEG
+267 LNADGTQKLDADG
-280 QPIPT
+280 RPIPT
-285 YDNTDIREFSRIF
+285 YDNTDIREFSKIF

-304 GDAGQEPQFGRNRP
+304 GADALEPQFGRNRA
-318 VLHLPMVMFD
+318 VLHTPMVMFD
-328 NYHEP
+328 NFHEP
-333 GEKYLLNGFTVPDG
+333 GEKYLLNGFVVPDG

-357 VDNLFNHPNVAPFV
+357 VDNLFNHPNVGPFV
-371 SKQLIQRL
+371 GKQLIQRL
-379 VTSNPSSDYVS
+379 VSSNPSPEYVS

-407 KALIRAILTDVE
+407 QAVIRAILTDPE
-419 VAEASRVREPFR
+419 VANASRVREPFR
-431 RFLAANRALNTT
+431 RFLAANRALNAM
-443 PSEGSDIGVTGFFV
+443 PSEGSDIGVTGLFV

-479 RPQGGQGLIAPE
+479 RPQGGQGLISPE

-499 IVGVTN
+499 IVGITN
-505 LMAQILYGNRP
+505 LMAQVLYSDRP
-516 MHNHPQLPEM
+516 MYNHSQLPEM
-526 RLDLT
+526 RLDLA
-531 SMVNLADDK
+531 SMVSLADNK
-540 EAFLT
+540 EELLL
-545 RVERLFFAGTMS
+545 RIERLFFAGTMS
-557 EHTRSVISGAWD
+557 EHTRSVISGAFD
-569 EAAGSSATDR
+569 EAAGSTPADR
-579 VKLALHLALS
+579 VKLVLYLALTS
-589 APDQAVA
+589 PDQAVA

>member
-1 MLGSKGTNSNDGYRV
+1 
-16 IGRRMNITDY
+16 
-26 SERHAPMK
+26 MK
-34 HSLIAL
+34 HSLVAL
-40 VLVSFLS
+40 ALLALLT
-47 ACGGGGGGSTPAD
+47 ACGGGGGGSPPVD
-60 PPGSGGGGSGSGGG
+60 PPGSGGGS
-74 GGGGGSTGPTE
+74 GGGGSTGPSE
-85 PTAEEYRDAALILD
+85 PTAEDYRDAALILD
-99 IGTFG
+99 TGTFG

-123 EQFTMP
+123 QQFSMP

-151 PIPIAQFRRFAFFE
+151 PIPIGLFRRFAFFE

-201 SNYYDTLLTHSF
+201 SNYYDTLLVHSF

-241 DEDANTFPDENYAR
+241 DPNANTFPDENYAR

-267 LNSDGTRKLDAEG
+267 LNADGTQKLDADG
-280 QPIPT
+280 RPIPT
-285 YDNTDIREFSRIF
+285 YDNTDIREFSKIF

-304 GDAGQEPQFGRNRP
+304 GADGLEPQFGRNRA
-318 VLHLPMVMFD
+318 VLHTPMVMFD
-328 NYHEP
+328 NFHEP
-333 GEKYLLNGFTVPDG
+333 GEKYLLNGFVVPDG

-357 VDNLFNHPNVAPFV
+357 VGNLFNHPNVGPFV
-371 SKQLIQRL
+371 GKQLIQRL
-379 VTSNPSSDYVS
+379 VSSNPSPEYVS

-407 KALIRAILTDVE
+407 QAVIRAILTDPE
-419 VAEASRVREPFR
+419 VANASRVREPFR
-431 RFLAANRALNTT
+431 RFLAANRALNAM
-443 PSEGSDIGVTGFFV
+443 PSEGSDIGVTGLFV

-479 RPQGGQGLIAPE
+479 RPQGGQGLISPE

-499 IVGVTN
+499 IVGITN
-505 LMAQILYGNRP
+505 LMAQVLYSDRP
-516 MHNHPQLPEM
+516 MYNHSQLPEM
-526 RLDLT
+526 RLDLA
-531 SMVNLADDK
+531 SMVSLADNK
-540 EAFLT
+540 EELLL
-545 RVERLFFAGTMS
+545 RIERLFFAGTMS
-557 EHTRSVISGAWD
+557 EHTRSVISGAFD
-569 EAAGSSATDR
+569 EAAGSTPADR
-579 VKLALHLALS
+579 VKLVLYLTLTS
-589 APDQAVA
+589 PDQAVA

>member
-1 MLGSKGTNSNDGYRV
+1 MKNSLV
-16 IGRRMNITDY
+16 
-26 SERHAPMK
+26 
-34 HSLIAL
+34 AL
-40 VLVSFLS
+40 ALLALLT
-47 ACGGGGGGSTPAD
+47 ACGGGGGGSSPPVV
-60 PPGSGGGGSGSGGG
+60 PPGSGGGS
-74 GGGGGSTGPTE
+74 GGGGSTGPSE
-85 PTAEEYRDAALILD
+85 ATAEDYRAAALILD
-99 IGTFG
+99 TGTFG

-123 EQFTMP
+123 QQFSMP

-151 PIPIAQFRRFAFFE
+151 PIPIGLFRRFAFFE

-201 SNYYDTLLTHSF
+201 SNYYDTLLVHSF

-241 DEDANTFPDENYAR
+241 DPNANTFPDENYAR

-267 LNSDGTRKLDAEG
+267 LNADGTQKLDADG
-280 QPIPT
+280 RPIPT
-285 YDNTDIREFSRIF
+285 YDNTDIWEFSKIF

-304 GDAGQEPQFGRNRP
+304 GADGLEPQFGRNRA
-318 VLHLPMVMFD
+318 VLHTSMVMFD
-328 NYHEP
+328 NFHEP
-333 GEKYLLNGFTVPDG
+333 GEKYLLNGFVVPDG

-357 VDNLFNHPNVAPFV
+357 VDNLFNHPNVGPFV
-371 SKQLIQRL
+371 GKQLIQRL
-379 VTSNPSSDYVS
+379 VSSNPSPEYVS

-407 KALIRAILTDVE
+407 QAVIRAILTDPE
-419 VAEASRVREPFR
+419 VANASRVREPFR
-431 RFLAANRALNTT
+431 RFLAANRALNAM

-457 QNATGQMVLTAPS
+457 ENATGQMVLTAPS

-479 RPQGGQGLIAPE
+479 RPQGGQGLISPE

-505 LMAQILYGNRP
+505 LMAQVLYSDRP
-516 MHNHPQLPEM
+516 MHNHSQLPEM
-526 RLDLT
+526 RLDLA
-531 SMVNLADDK
+531 SMVSLADNK
-540 EAFLT
+540 EELLL
-545 RVERLFFAGTMS
+545 RIERLFFAGTTS
-557 EHTRSVISGAWD
+557 EHTRSVISGAFD
-569 EAAGSSATDR
+569 EAAGSTPTDR
-579 VKLALHLALS
+579 VKLVLYLALTS
-589 APDQAVA
+589 PDQAVA
-596 ERNAL
+596 ERNTL

>member
-1 MLGSKGTNSNDGYRV
+1 
-16 IGRRMNITDY
+16 
-26 SERHAPMK
+26 MK
-34 HSLIAL
+34 HSLVAL
-40 VLVSFLS
+40 ALLALLT
-47 ACGGGGGGSTPAD
+47 ACGGGGGGSPPVD
-60 PPGSGGGGSGSGGG
+60 PPGSGGGS
-74 GGGGGSTGPTE
+74 GGGGSTGPSE
-85 PTAEEYRDAALILD
+85 PTAEDYRDAALILD
-99 IGTFG
+99 TGTFG

-123 EQFTMP
+123 QQFSMP

-151 PIPIAQFRRFAFFE
+151 PIPIGLYRRFAFFE

-201 SNYYDTLLTHSF
+201 SNYYDTLLVHSF

-241 DEDANTFPDENYAR
+241 DPNANTFPDENYAR

-267 LNSDGTRKLDAEG
+267 LNADGTQKLDADG
-280 QPIPT
+280 RPIPT
-285 YDNTDIREFSRIF
+285 YDNTDIREFSKIF

-304 GDAGQEPQFGRNRP
+304 GADGLEPQFGRNRA
-318 VLHLPMVMFD
+318 VLHTPMVMFD
-328 NYHEP
+328 NFHEP
-333 GEKYLLNGFTVPDG
+333 GEKYLLNGFVVPDG

-357 VDNLFNHPNVAPFV
+357 VGNLFNHPNVGPFV
-371 SKQLIQRL
+371 GKQLIQRL
-379 VTSNPSSDYVS
+379 VSSNPSPEYVS

-407 KALIRAILTDVE
+407 QAVIRAILTDPE
-419 VAEASRVREPFR
+419 VANASRVREPFR
-431 RFLAANRALNTT
+431 RFLAANRALNAM

-457 QNATGQMVLTAPS
+457 ENATGQMVLTAPS

-479 RPQGGQGLIAPE
+479 RPQGGQGLISPE

-505 LMAQILYGNRP
+505 LMAQVLYSDRP
-516 MHNHPQLPEM
+516 MHNHSQLPEM
-526 RLDLT
+526 RLDLA
-531 SMVNLADDK
+531 SMVSLADNK
-540 EAFLT
+540 EELLL
-545 RVERLFFAGTMS
+545 RIERLFFAGTTS
-557 EHTRSVISGAWD
+557 EHTRSVISGAFD
-569 EAAGSSATDR
+569 EAAGSTPTDR
-579 VKLALHLALS
+579 VKLVLYLALTS
-589 APDQAVA
+589 PDQAVA
-596 ERNAL
+596 ERNTLC

>member
-1 MLGSKGTNSNDGYRV
+1 
-16 IGRRMNITDY
+16 
-26 SERHAPMK
+26 MK
-34 HSLIAL
+34 HSLVAL
-40 VLVSFLS
+40 ALLALLT
-47 ACGGGGGGSTPAD
+47 ACGGGGGGSPPVV
-60 PPGSGGGGSGSGGG
+60 PPGSGGGS
-74 GGGGGSTGPTE
+74 GGGGSTGPSE
-85 PTAEEYRDAALILD
+85 PTAEDYRDAALILD
-99 IGTFG
+99 TGTFG

-123 EQFTMP
+123 QQFSMP

-137 RRYGAQ
+137 RVYGAQ

-151 PIPIAQFRRFAFFE
+151 PIPIGLFRRFAFFE

-201 SNYYDTLLTHSF
+201 SNYYDTLLVHSF

-241 DEDANTFPDENYAR
+241 DPNANTFPDENYAR
-255 EVMQLFTIGLYE
+255 EVMQLFTVGLYE
-267 LNSDGTRKLDAEG
+267 LNADGTQKLDADG
-280 QPIPT
+280 RPIPT
-285 YDNTDIREFSRIF
+285 YDNTDIREFSKIF

-304 GDAGQEPQFGRNRP
+304 GADGLEPQFGRNRA
-318 VLHLPMVMFD
+318 VLHTPMVMFD
-328 NYHEP
+328 NFHEP
-333 GEKYLLNGFTVPDG
+333 GEKYLLNGFVVPDG

-357 VDNLFNHPNVAPFV
+357 VDNLFNHPNVGPFV
-371 SKQLIQRL
+371 GKQLIQRL
-379 VTSNPSSDYVS
+379 VSSNPSPEYVS

-407 KALIRAILTDVE
+407 QAVIRAILTDPE
-419 VAEASRVREPFR
+419 VANASRVREPFR
-431 RFLAANRALNTT
+431 RFLAANRALNAM

-457 QNATGQMVLTAPS
+457 ENATGQMVLTAPS

-479 RPQGGQGLIAPE
+479 RPQGGQGLISPE

-505 LMAQILYGNRP
+505 LMAQVLYSDRP
-516 MHNHPQLPEM
+516 MRNHSQLPEM
-526 RLDLT
+526 RLDLA
-531 SMVNLADDK
+531 SMVSLADNK
-540 EAFLT
+540 EELLL
-545 RVERLFFAGTMS
+545 RIERLFFAGTMS
-557 EHTRSVISGAWD
+557 EHTRSVISGAFD
-569 EAAGSSATDR
+569 EAAGSTPTDR
-579 VKLALHLALS
+579 VKLVLYLALTS
-589 APDQAVA
+589 PDQAVA
-596 ERNAL
+596 ERNTL